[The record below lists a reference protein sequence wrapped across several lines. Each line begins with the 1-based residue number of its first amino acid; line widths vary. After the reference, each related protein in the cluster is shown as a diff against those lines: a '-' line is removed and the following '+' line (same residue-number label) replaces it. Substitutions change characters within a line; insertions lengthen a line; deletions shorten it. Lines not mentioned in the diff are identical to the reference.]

1 MIIKTYRICFVP
13 KSIKRKNIKKNDFIM
28 FDFNIKNTKEKL
40 IKNLYILKL
49 FNLYIKEKE

>member
-13 KSIKRKNIKKNDFIM
+13 KSIKGKNIKKNDFIM

-40 IKNLYILKL
+40 IKNLYIL
-49 FNLYIKEKE
+49 